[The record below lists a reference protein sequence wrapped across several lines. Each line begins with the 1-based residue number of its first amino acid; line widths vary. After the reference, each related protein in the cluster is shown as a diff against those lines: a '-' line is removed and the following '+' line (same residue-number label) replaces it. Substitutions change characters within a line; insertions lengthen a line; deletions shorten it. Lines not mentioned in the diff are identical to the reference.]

1 MPRGLIGAVV
11 AVIVIAIIAGGSW
24 YTVDQTERGVKLRY
38 GAVIGTAQPGLGF
51 KVPLIDSVEKIS
63 VKTTTYAW
71 DKMNSYSYDQ
81 QPADLKISVTLRASP
96 DKVSDLY
103 AKFGRLDTAV
113 NQVVSPAV
121 NQQVK
126 IVFGRYTAVKA
137 IQERGALNNAIR
149 DAIVGSLKDDPMIII
164 ESVQLENI
172 EFSSTYLHSI
182 EQRMLA
188 EVEVQKL
195 QQNAEREKVQA
206 QITVT
211 QANAKA
217 NAVRAEAQAAADALR
232 LNGEARATNIRITG
246 EAEALPAVHHT
257 GLRGLATL
265 DVGIRR
271 QTDHKIAVL
280 RPPDAEVAIVVCKAL
295 QQASEDVILGLF
307 LDFSPVGTRLHKGP
321 RQVGERLLG
330 RGDVA
335 LRTEAIQIKRL
346 LARAFLLHAND
357 PFQIV
362 GEAKVR
368 AIVGRL
374 RIEQ

>member
-1 MPRGLIGAVV
+1 MIPATSRMSGHGQEPLMNNGIIAAIVAAVAVV
-11 AVIVIAIIAGGSW
+11 AGIVFGSW
-24 YTVDQTERGVKLRY
+24 YTVDQTERGVLLRT

-51 KVPLIDSVEKIS
+51 KVPAIDTVEKIS
-63 VKTTTYAW
+63 VKTITYSW

-81 QPADLKISVTLRASP
+81 QPADLKISVTLRAAP
-96 DKVSDLY
+96 EKVGELY
-103 AKFGRLDTAV
+103 AKFGSLQTAV

-137 IQERGALNNAIR
+137 IQDRGQLNSAIK
-149 DAIVGSLKDDPMIII
+149 DAITATLRDDPMIVI

-172 EFSSTYLHSI
+172 EFSANYLHSI

-232 LNGEARATNIRITG
+232 LNGEARATNIRLTG
-246 EAEALPAVHHT
+246 EAEAA
-257 GLRGLATL
+257 
-265 DVGIRR
+265 
-271 QTDHKIAVL
+271 
-280 RPPDAEVAIVVCKAL
+280 AIEARAKAL
-295 QQASEDVILGLF
+295 GTNPNLVTLVQA
-307 LDFSPVGTRLHKGP
+307 
-321 RQVGERLLG
+321 ERWNGVLPTTMVPG
-330 RGDVA
+330 SAV
-335 LRTEAIQIKRL
+335 
-346 LARAFLLHAND
+346 
-357 PFQIV
+357 PFV
-362 GEAKVR
+362 SVK
-368 AIVGRL
+368 
-374 RIEQ
+374 